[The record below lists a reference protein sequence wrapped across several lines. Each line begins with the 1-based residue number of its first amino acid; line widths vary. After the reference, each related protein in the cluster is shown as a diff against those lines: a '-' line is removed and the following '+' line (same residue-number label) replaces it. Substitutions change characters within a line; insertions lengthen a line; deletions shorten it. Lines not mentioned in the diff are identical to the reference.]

1 MSSTNFMSQDSP
13 ESDYAEQTNFELSEY
28 FSFDEGPKD
37 DHASTVAGSV
47 QNLVYQANKAFETGE
62 TGSQLEAPSDS
73 KQS

>member
-13 ESDYAEQTNFELSEY
+13 ESDYAEQTNFKLSEY
-28 FSFDEGPKD
+28 FFFDEGPED
-37 DHASTVAGSV
+37 DQASTVAGSV
-47 QNLVYQANKAFETGE
+47 QNLEYQANEAFETGG

>member
-1 MSSTNFMSQDSP
+1 MSQDSP

-28 FSFDEGPKD
+28 FSFDE
-37 DHASTVAGSV
+37 
-47 QNLVYQANKAFETGE
+47 AFETGE